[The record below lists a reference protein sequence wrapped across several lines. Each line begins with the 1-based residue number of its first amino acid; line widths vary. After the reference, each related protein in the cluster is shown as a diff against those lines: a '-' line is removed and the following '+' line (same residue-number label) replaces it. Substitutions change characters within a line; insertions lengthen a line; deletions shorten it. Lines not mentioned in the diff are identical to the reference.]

1 MLKNILK
8 LPKGTA
14 LFTTALLITLA
25 VMAAACTVQPEAAAS
40 SRASS
45 VPSPA
50 APRITFTSAP
60 VQLVE
65 TFTPAPSATL
75 AAATDTPTPV
85 ATATTAA
92 ATATQGP
99 RPTLGPD
106 DWQNLPVIPESLSK
120 QAQLIYQ
127 MGVMKGNNPQAYSKV
142 GDCNMT
148 NPYFLTDFDSPGKYT
163 LAGYNDLQGTVDY
176 FAGSHARKSL
186 AAKQGLTAHAVLSML
201 WVDWSECTSYET
213 PLTCEF
219 RVQKPMF
226 ALISFGTN
234 DANGNVDFDKALRRV
249 IEMTIGNG
257 TLPILATKADNA
269 EGDNSMNR
277 TIVALANEYGLP
289 VWNYWAAVQPL
300 ANHGLDPEHN
310 EHLIEGPKGFT
321 NFEADNLK
329 YSWPVRNL
337 TALQVL
343 DAVRKMAEQGQ

>member
-1 MLKNILK
+1 M
-8 LPKGTA
+8 
-14 LFTTALLITLA
+14 
-25 VMAAACTVQPEAAAS
+25 
-40 SRASS
+40 
-45 VPSPA
+45 
-50 APRITFTSAP
+50 
-60 VQLVE
+60 
-65 TFTPAPSATL
+65 PSAS
-75 AAATDTPTPV
+75 PT
-85 ATATTAA
+85 AE

-99 RPTLGPD
+99 KATLGPD
-106 DWQNLPVIPESLSK
+106 DWKNLPVIPTAISK

-127 MGVMKGNNPQAYSKV
+127 MGVMKGNNPKAYSKI

-148 NPYFLTDFDSPGKYT
+148 NPYFMAEFDTPGKYN
-163 LAGYNDLQGTVDY
+163 LADHSDLQATVDH
-176 FAGSHARKSL
+176 FAGSHAHKSL

-201 WVDWSECTSYET
+201 WIDWKECTSYET

-219 RVQKPMF
+219 RVQKPLF

-277 TIVALANEYGLP
+277 TIAALADEYGLP

-300 ANHGLDPEHN
+300 PNHGLDPERT
-310 EHLIEGPKGFT
+310 EHLTEGPKGYT
-321 NFEADNLK
+321 NFEAENLK
-329 YSWPVRNL
+329 YAWPVRNL

-343 DAVRKMAEQGQ
+343 DAMRKMAEKIQ